1 MPAEQIKDL
10 CKLTRDRLKVVNEH
24 LEGFLNGYHI
34 PKLLEES
41 DVRDEE
47 TETYL
52 KEYVSDLRHLLVAC
66 EIGYEKVS
74 LVLRRAKFNP
84 AFAEKVLHEVVH
96 VCIYN
101 FYYPRNEVYEED
113 GRYCYTAQD
122 AIRFRQQPPES
133 LRKLTLSLSKVFE
146 ELRDEL
152 EYYETDYETRMRM
165 QQPSLIM
172 R

>member
-1 MPAEQIKDL
+1 MPAEQTKDL
-10 CKLTRDRLKVVNEH
+10 CKLTRERLKEVNRM
-24 LEGFLNGYHI
+24 LEEFLNYNHV

-41 DVRDEE
+41 SREE
-47 TETYL
+47 GMEQYV
-52 KEYVSDLRHLLVAC
+52 KEYLSDLRHLLVSC

-74 LVLRRAKFNP
+74 LVLRRARFNEE
-84 AFAEKVLHEVVH
+84 FAEKVLHEVVH

-101 FYYPRNEVYEED
+101 FYYPKNEVYEED
-113 GRYCYTAQD
+113 GRYSYTHHD
-122 AIRFRQQPPES
+122 AIQFRKPPADS
-133 LRKLTLSLSKVFE
+133 LRKLTISLSKIFE

-165 QQPSLIM
+165 QKPRTTI